1 MKTASTLRNIAFLT
15 FALALGACTPAEPA
29 APDGAEGSLEAPDSG
44 SAAATTDPAV
54 AEVADAPVDTPTPA
68 APVIGCDAFTED
80 KTNLQ
85 IAMADVIK
93 AIDDGCLKGQIQ
105 FIDARSQLDYESGHI
120 PGAIDVPF
128 HSPKAHFAA
137 LPTDKWLI
145 SYCECPNS
153 EALQVANAL
162 VNDGGFTKVKYITEG
177 LAAWRDHGRELVEG
191 PEAGVGDY

>member
-1 MKTASTLRNIAFLT
+1 MKSPSWLTITALILT
-15 FALALGACTPAEPA
+15 LALGACAPAEDA
-29 APDGAEGSLEAPDSG
+29 APSGVDGALEAPATG
-44 SAAATTDPAV
+44 AESATADPAV
-54 AEVADAPVDTPTPA
+54 AEVADAPVETATPS
-68 APVIGCDAFTED
+68 APVIGCAAFTED

-105 FIDARSQLDYESGHI
+105 FIDARSQIDYESGHI

-191 PEAGVGDY
+191 AEAGSGDY

>member
-1 MKTASTLRNIAFLT
+1 MKLASWFKIAGLTLT
-15 FALALGACTPAEPA
+15 LALGACTPADDA
-29 APDGAEGSLEAPDSG
+29 APSSEDGAMETPA
-44 SAAATTDPAV
+44 SAEDVSTVPADEV
-54 AEVADAPVDTPTPA
+54 VADAPLETPTPS
-68 APVIGCDAFTED
+68 APVIGCAAFTED

-105 FIDARSQLDYESGHI
+105 VIDDRSQLDYESGHI
-120 PGAIDVPF
+120 ARAIDVPF
-128 HSPKAHFAA
+128 HSPKAHFDK

-177 LAAWRDHGRELVEG
+177 LAAWRDHGKTLVNG
-191 PEAGVGDY
+191 ADAGVGDY